1 MTIADKNQVS
11 SSKRLLFALDEA
23 LAKIEATERSKN
35 EPIAVIGMGCRFPGG
50 ANNPETLWQLLCD
63 GLDATREVP
72 KERWDIDSHYHP
84 DPDIPGKI
92 YVRSAGFLSEI
103 DQFEPQFFGI
113 SPREAAS
120 TDPQQRLLLEVCWE
134 ALERAGEAPDKLVGS
149 HTGVFIGITA
159 NDYARLQSQA
169 LDQID
174 SYYITG
180 NTLNAA
186 AGRLSYTLGFQGP
199 SMSIDTACS
208 SSLVAI
214 HQACQSLRNGECNQ
228 ALAGGVNLI
237 LSPEVTVA
245 LCRTRMLSPDG
256 RCKTFDADADGF
268 ARGEGC
274 GILVL
279 KRLSDAQADKNN
291 ILAIIRGSAINQD
304 GASSG
309 FTVPNCSAQQAVIR
323 QALKNAKVD
332 FSEVSYVEAHGTGTS
347 LGDPIEVR
355 AIAAVLGKKRSPA
368 EPLKIG
374 TVKTNIG
381 HLESAAG
388 VAGVIK
394 TILQLQHQQIAPHP
408 HLKQLNPHINWE
420 ELPITVPTKQT
431 PWQATK
437 GRRIA
442 GVSAFG
448 ASGTNAH
455 LILEE
460 APIGGD
466 AGTRGRGDAGKEKED
481 KQTNGQGNKGNLL
494 QTLSAS
500 PPLRVPASCSERPLH
515 ILSLSAKSAEAL
527 KELASKYQ
535 LHLAAHP
542 EQSFTDT
549 CFTANTGRSQLPHR
563 LSIVA
568 DSGEQARDRLAA
580 WKGGETNTTGIWQG
594 QQPATKAKIAFLF
607 AGQGS
612 QCAGVGRELYATQPT
627 FKATLDKCADILRSY
642 LDIPLLELLWG
653 SSSHLLDQTAYTQ
666 PAIFAVEYALYQLW
680 QSWGI
685 QPNAVLGH
693 SVGEYVAACVAG
705 VFSLEDGLKLIATRA
720 KLMQALPSDGAM
732 AAVLVDKS
740 VLLQALSPY
749 AQEVV
754 IAAYNGPRSFTIS
767 GTVEALQA
775 VCINLEARG
784 GRTKRLSVSHAFHSS
799 LMQPMLKEFEVVAC
813 QIDYHQPRIQLIAN
827 LTGQVAQ
834 REIAT
839 PEYWVKHV
847 REAVQFEKSIQTL
860 QQSGYELFL
869 ELSAKPTLLGMARQ
883 CLPENSAVW
892 LPSLHPGQSDWY
904 SILPSLAQLYT
915 HGVAVDWLGF
925 DCDYTRAKVVLP
937 TYPWQRQRCWTKS
950 TPASAKSSLQKLH
963 PLLDKQLRSPLSKDI
978 FFESRFSTKLLPFL
992 GDHLVY
998 DEVVVPGAC
1007 HLSLLLAAAKNT
1019 FKHSGC
1025 TLENVVFPQALAIAQ
1040 DGERIV
1046 QLALSA
1052 EDVNFAFK
1060 LISFEPEEADNWAV
1074 HATGKVTAAVGES
1087 TIVSRFE
1094 VESRCT
1100 QELASIQLYE
1110 ALKERNIDLGTS
1122 FRWLNSIHLGE
1133 REALGCLKVPATILD
1148 AVEYELHPTLIDSCF
1163 QLFFAI
1169 TPIEGEETFIPFSL
1183 EKFQFYQRPEGELLW
1198 CHAKLR
1204 SLDAIAADQVIGDL
1218 QLFDQSGQLIAE
1230 VTGFEG
1236 RKANRQAVLR
1246 NFQSE
1251 TANWLY
1257 QVRWQPQ
1264 ELPTSSKHLQPGS
1277 WLLFGHDYE
1286 EALNLAQQ
1294 LRQQGQH
1301 SIIATVGT
1309 SYKQLSQEIY
1319 QVNPTQPEDF
1329 QQLLQDSLSQQPP
1342 LRGVVYLETFTIPED
1357 VSLNALREAQTK
1369 SYASALHLVQAL
1381 VQTPELESP
1390 RLWLVTRGTQNL
1402 SKNPE
1407 PLQVSQAALWGLGR
1421 VINHEH
1427 PELACTCVDLGAEA
1441 NIEILL
1447 SELSSPDSENQ
1458 ISYHQGVRHVARL
1471 GRYRAAS
1478 ENKNFQV
1485 VKDGSYLITG
1495 GLGAL
1500 GLETAKWLAQQGA
1513 EHLILVGRNQ
1523 PSAVAQDSITQ
1534 LENAGV
1540 RVYVVTAD
1548 ISDVTAASRVF
1559 EFIRSSLP
1567 PLRGVIHSAGV
1578 VDDGALRQ
1586 LSWER
1591 FNRVLEPK
1599 IAGAWNLHYLT
1610 QDLPLDLFVCYS
1622 SIASLI
1628 GTPGQG
1634 SYAVANAFMD
1644 ALVCHRQAD
1653 GLPGLSIN
1661 WGPWAEVGMAVRL
1674 ENRSQSKILAQGISG
1689 IVPEKGLQVLGEL
1702 LGQTAYQVG
1711 VLPINWNRFFEQS
1724 SFGIGEQFFEAF
1736 ATKVE
1741 QPEAEEF
1748 DILQQLKGAPINE
1761 QRALLTTHVCNQV
1774 AKVIALD
1781 PSQINPQQGF
1791 FDLGMD
1797 SLTSVELKQRLQKS
1811 LGCQIPDT
1819 FVFNYPTIEAVVG
1832 YIAEKVLETEIASA
1846 VSETTTNDEN
1856 SLVEF
1861 SASLEELSEAE
1872 IAELLTL
1879 KLEALD

>member
-1 MTIADKNQVS
+1 MTIADQNQLS

-23 LAKIEATERSKN
+23 LAKLEATERSKN
-35 EPIAVIGMGCRFPGG
+35 EAIAVIGMGCRFPGG
-50 ANNPETLWQLLCD
+50 ANSPETLWQLLCD

-72 KERWDIDSHYHP
+72 PERWDIDSLYHP
-84 DPDIPGKI
+84 DPDIPGKM
-92 YVRSAGFLSEI
+92 YVRSAGFLSDI

-134 ALERAGEAPDKLVGS
+134 ALERAGEAPDKLAGS
-149 HTGVFIGITA
+149 QTGVFIGVTA

-245 LCRTRMLSPDG
+245 LCRTRMLSPEG

-279 KRLSDAQADKNN
+279 KRLSDAQIDKNN
-291 ILAIIRGSAINQD
+291 ILAVIRGSAINQD

-309 FTVPNCSAQQAVIR
+309 FTVPNCSAQQTVIR

-332 FSEVSYVEAHGTGTS
+332 FSEVSYIEAHGTGTS

-355 AIAAVLGKKRSPA
+355 AIAGVLGKKRSPA
-368 EPLKIG
+368 DPLKIG

-394 TILQLQHQQIAPHP
+394 TILQLQHQQIVAHP

-420 ELPITVPTKQT
+420 EVAITVPTKQT
-431 PWQATK
+431 PWQAKK

-460 APIGGD
+460 APVEE
-466 AGTRGRGDAGKEKED
+466 AGEQGSRGAE
-481 KQTNGQGNKGNLL
+481 GQGSRGAGEQGRNSSKSFP
-494 QTLSAS
+494 SAS
-500 PPLRVPASCSERPLH
+500 CDRPLH
-515 ILSLSAKSAEAL
+515 VLSLSAKTPEAL
-527 KELASKYQ
+527 KQLASNYES
-535 LHLAAHP
+535 HLAAHP
-542 EQSFTDT
+542 EESFTDT
-549 CFTANTGRSQLPHR
+549 CFTANTGRSQLTYR

-568 DSGEQARDRLAA
+568 DSGEQAGDRLNA
-580 WKGGETNTTGIWQG
+580 WKAGETNTAGIWQG
-594 QQPATKAKIAFLF
+594 QQPTAKPKIAFLF

-612 QCAGVGRELYATQPT
+612 QCAGVGRELYVTQPT
-627 FKATLDKCADILRSY
+627 FKAALDKCADILRSY

-653 SSSHLLDQTAYTQ
+653 SSSHLIDQTAYTQ
-666 PAIFAVEYALYQLW
+666 PAIFAIEYALYQLW

-685 QPNAVLGH
+685 QPNAVFGH
-693 SVGEYVAACVAG
+693 SVGEYIAACVAG

-720 KLMQALPSDGAM
+720 KLMQALPSGGAM

-740 VLLQALSPY
+740 QLLQALSPY
-749 AQEVV
+749 AQQVV

-767 GTVEALQA
+767 GAVEALEA
-775 VCINLEARG
+775 VCKTLEAQG
-784 GRTKRLSVSHAFHSS
+784 ARTKRLNVSHAFHSS
-799 LMQPMLKEFEVVAC
+799 LMQPMLKEFEVVAR
-813 QIDYHQPRIQLIAN
+813 QIDYHQPRIPLIAN
-827 LTGQVAQ
+827 LTGQAAQ

-847 REAVQFEKSIQTL
+847 REAVQFEKSVQTL

-869 ELSAKPTLLGMARQ
+869 ELSTKPTLLGMARQ

-904 SILPSLAQLYT
+904 SILPTLAQLYA
-915 HGVAVDWLGF
+915 HGVTVDWLGF
-925 DCDYTRAKVVLP
+925 DRDYTRAKVILP
-937 TYPWQRQRCWTKS
+937 TYPWQRQRCWVKS
-950 TPASAKSSLQKLH
+950 RAKATSLHKLH

-978 FFESRFSTKLLPFL
+978 FFESRFGTKLLPFL

-998 DEVVVPGAC
+998 SEVVVPGAC
-1007 HLSLLLAAAKNT
+1007 HLSLLLAAAKST
-1019 FKHSGC
+1019 FKNSGC
-1025 TLENVVFPQALAIAQ
+1025 VLENVVFPQALAIAQ
-1040 DGERIV
+1040 DKERIV
-1046 QLALSA
+1046 QLALTA
-1052 EDVNFAFK
+1052 ENVDFAFK
-1060 LISFEPEEADNWAV
+1060 LISFEEEEADNWAV
-1074 HATGKVTAAVGES
+1074 HATGKVTTAYGKPS
-1087 TIVSRFE
+1087 TVSRSE

-1100 QELASIQLYE
+1100 RELASIQLYE
-1110 ALKERNIDLGTS
+1110 ALRERNIDLGTS

-1133 REALGCLKVPATILD
+1133 REALGCLKVPTTILD
-1148 AVEYELHPTLIDSCF
+1148 AAEYELHPTLIDSCF

-1183 EKFQFYQRPEGELLW
+1183 EKFQFYQRPESELLW

-1204 SLDAIAADQVIGDL
+1204 SLDTIQADRVIGDL
-1218 QLFDQSGQLIAE
+1218 QLFDQTGQLIAE

-1246 NFQSE
+1246 NFQAE
-1251 TANWLY
+1251 TGNWLY
-1257 QVRWQPQ
+1257 QVHWQPQ
-1264 ELPTSSKHLQPGS
+1264 QLSILPTHPQSGS
-1277 WLLFGHDYE
+1277 WLLFAHDYE
-1286 EALNLAQQ
+1286 QGLQLAQQ
-1294 LRQQGQH
+1294 LRDRSQH
-1301 SIIATVGT
+1301 CIIATVGT
-1309 SYKQLSQEIY
+1309 SYKQLNQETY

-1329 QQLLQDSLSQQPP
+1329 QQLLEDSLSQQPP
-1342 LRGVVYLETFTIPED
+1342 LRGVVYLEASAIPED
-1357 VSLNALREAQTK
+1357 VSLNALREAQTV
-1369 SYASALHLVQAL
+1369 SYASALHLVQAV
-1381 VQTPELESP
+1381 VQTPGLEAP
-1390 RLWLVTRGTQNL
+1390 RFWIVTRGTQAV
-1402 SKNPE
+1402 SKNPV

-1427 PELACTCVDLGAEA
+1427 PELSCTCVDLAANAEA
-1441 NIEILL
+1441 DMEILL

-1471 GRYRAAS
+1471 ERYRGRS
-1478 ENKNFQV
+1478 QNKDFKV
-1485 VKDGSYLITG
+1485 AKDGSYLITG

-1500 GLETAKWLAQQGA
+1500 GLESAEWLVEQGA
-1513 EHLILVGRNQ
+1513 QHLILVGRNQ
-1523 PSAVAQDSITQ
+1523 PSATAQDTITQ
-1534 LENAGV
+1534 LENAGAQV
-1540 RVYVVTAD
+1540 LVVTAD
-1548 ISDVTAASRVF
+1548 ISDAAAATGVF

-1599 IAGAWNLHYLT
+1599 VAGAWNLHCLT
-1610 QDLPLDLFVCYS
+1610 QDLTLDFFVCYS

-1644 ALVCHRQAD
+1644 ALVCDRQAH

-1661 WGPWAEVGMAVRL
+1661 WGPWAEVGMAARL
-1674 ENRSQSKILAQGISG
+1674 ENRSQSKIVAQGISG
-1689 IVPEKGLQVLGEL
+1689 ITSEKGFQVLGEL
-1702 LGQTAYQVG
+1702 LGQAAYQVG
-1711 VLPINWNRFFEQS
+1711 VLPINWNQFFEQS
-1724 SFGIGEQFFEAF
+1724 SFGIDEKFFEAF
-1736 ATKVE
+1736 TPKLE

-1748 DILQQLKGAPINE
+1748 DVLQQLKAAPINE

-1819 FVFNYPTIEAVVG
+1819 FVFNYPTIEAAVN
-1832 YIAEKVLETEIASA
+1832 YIAEKVLEAETPSAATESAS
-1846 VSETTTNDEN
+1846 NNEN
-1856 SLVEF
+1856 LLLEF
-1861 SASLEELSEAE
+1861 SESLEELSEAQ

-1879 KLEALD
+1879 KLDALD